1 MRCCHFKAGV
11 IVIVAVLYVFSAVSV
26 YSQPVS
32 QPKSTVRSILQ
43 LPKKPSLDLS
53 KVSLLDPA
61 RFTMKNQYMMSFS
74 SVGGNGSMLGMY
86 LNTMEYQFKIPLTMR
101 LQVAYQSQS
110 AQLFGNNN
118 NYSGQPNLSQGNLFI
133 PSFDLVYKPFKN
145 TVIGFFYRD
154 YSSMYQNGMYGQNG
168 QYGSYSPYSRNR
180 YSPFMRF

>member
-1 MRCCHFKAGV
+1 MRCCHLKVGV
-11 IVIVAVLYVFSAVSV
+11 IVIVAALYVFFAVSV

-74 SVGGNGSMLGMY
+74 SMGGSGSMLGMY

-101 LQVAYQSQS
+101 MQVAYQSQS
-110 AQLFGNNN
+110 AQLFGNSN
-118 NYSGQPNLSQGNLFI
+118 NYSGQPNMNQGKLYI

-154 YSSMYQNGMYGQNG
+154 YSSMYQNNMYGQNG
-168 QYGSYSPYSRNR
+168 MYSPYSRYR